1 MGSEWQEVT
10 LGDASLSV
18 QTGPFGSQLHKSD
31 YVEEGIPSIM
41 PVNIADNRIT
51 TEGIARITEE
61 DAERLSKYRVETGDV
76 VYSRR
81 GDVER
86 RALVREAEDGWLCGT
101 GCLRVRFDKELVD
114 PEYASFQLGGVQCRE
129 WIVRHAIG
137 ATMPNLNTSI
147 LSAVPFI
154 LPPLPEQKAIA
165 HILGTLDDKIE
176 LNRRMNA
183 TLEGMA
189 QALFKS
195 WFVDFDPVI
204 DNALAAGNPI
214 PDELAPRAE
223 LRKKALANG
232 TANREAAKP
241 FPVAFQETES
251 MGWIPEGWELKRAD
265 EIADISIGKTPPRK
279 ESHWFSNDSD
289 GNVTWVSIRDMG
301 SCGVFI
307 GDSNEYITPES
318 VDKFNV
324 KVIPRGSVL
333 LSFKLTVGRV
343 SITQNQMTTNEA
355 IAHFVNPKF
364 GLMKQFVYSYLK
376 AFDFSNLGSTSSIA
390 TAVNSKIIKAMPFL
404 VPNSEVLEHFEEV
417 SRHWF
422 NAISI
427 KIVQTNNLTKIRDTL
442 LPKLI
447 SGDLRTEDAEL
458 LNEEEME

>member
-1 MGSEWQEVT
+1 MGSDWQKVT
-10 LGDASLSV
+10 LGDAAVSV
-18 QTGPFGSQLHKSD
+18 QTGPFGSQLHKAD
-31 YVEEGIPSIM
+31 YVDEGIPSIM
-41 PVNIADNRIT
+41 PVNISDNRIT
-51 TEGIARITEE
+51 TEGIARITEA

-101 GCLRVRFDKELVD
+101 GCLRVRFDKARVN
-114 PEYASFQLGGVQCRE
+114 PEYASFQLGSARCRE

-154 LPPLPEQKAIA
+154 LPPLHEQKAIA

-223 LRKKALANG
+223 VRRQALASSDEPSRTNG
-232 TANREAAKP
+232 TTLQGSLDHPTLSDPKSF
-241 FPVAFQETES
+241 FPSSFQFTEEL
-251 MGWIPEGWELKRAD
+251 GWIPEGWHARPLAEEVQLTMGQSPSSDHYNTEGNGLPFHQGVTNYGTRFPKHEQFSTGGNRYAGDGDVLFSVRAPVGRINLADRKLIIGRGLAALRHKKNYQGYLIYFLKQTFATED
-265 EIADISIGKTPPRK
+265 SIGSGTIFNAVNKKEMERIPLIVPP
-279 ESHWFSNDSD
+279 DD
-289 GNVTWVSIRDMG
+289 
-301 SCGVFI
+301 
-307 GDSNEYITPES
+307 
-318 VDKFNV
+318 
-324 KVIPRGSVL
+324 
-333 LSFKLTVGRV
+333 
-343 SITQNQMTTNEA
+343 TTR
-355 IAHFVNPKF
+355 
-364 GLMKQFVYSYLK
+364 
-376 AFDFSNLGSTSSIA
+376 AFDNFVDSLDEKIASNA
-390 TAVNSKIIKAMPFL
+390 
-404 VPNSEVLEHFEEV
+404 E
-417 SRHWF
+417 
-422 NAISI
+422 
-427 KIVQTNNLTKIRDTL
+427 QTDTLTKLRDTL

-447 SGDLRTEDAEL
+447 SGEL
-458 LNEEEME
+458 KTN